1 MNKSLTNAVERNAYI
16 CHKRKLRHTSLTF
29 SQIVKVLYLV
39 SEPYVYILRIKKIDF
54 IDFSCLYICQDL
66 PCFVIDK
73 VFTC

>member
-29 SQIVKVLYLV
+29 PQIVKVLYLV

-54 IDFSCLYICQDL
+54 IDFSCL
-66 PCFVIDK
+66 
-73 VFTC
+73 